1 MKAGPQK
8 VVRSVSS
15 GCLCGHD
22 SVPVTSRGL
31 RLSRRALFG
40 AFLAAAAV
48 RSVGSALAAGDAEQI
63 AAWFFERYLLQSI
76 GVARFNAERISAEA
90 SKAVES
96 ETPSLQRFL
105 TKHRPAFVAALLPKI
120 DALVPAGE
128 TATVAREVASEGT
141 KISAR
146 TREWL
151 VAIDD
156 DFQKNEQRLL
166 RAMAYELNVIVEQ
179 IVINIRKTP

>member
-1 MKAGPQK
+1 MKAGGNPIAP
-8 VVRSVSS
+8 
-15 GCLCGHD
+15 GCFTGRLRGHHGEM
-22 SVPVTSRGL
+22 TSAAGASL
-31 RLSRRALFG
+31 TRRAVLG
-40 AFLAAAAV
+40 GVLAASIRPAF
-48 RSVGSALAAGDAEQI
+48 AAGETEQI

-76 GVARFNAERISAEA
+76 NVARFNAARVSEDA

-105 TKHRPAFVAALLPKI
+105 AKHRPAFVAALLPII
-120 DALVPAGE
+120 DAQVPAGE
-128 TATVAREVASEGT
+128 TATVAQEVTSDGT
-141 KISAR
+141 KLSAR

-156 DFQKNEQRLL
+156 EFQKNDQRLL
-166 RAMAYELNVIVEQ
+166 RAMAYELNVLVEQ